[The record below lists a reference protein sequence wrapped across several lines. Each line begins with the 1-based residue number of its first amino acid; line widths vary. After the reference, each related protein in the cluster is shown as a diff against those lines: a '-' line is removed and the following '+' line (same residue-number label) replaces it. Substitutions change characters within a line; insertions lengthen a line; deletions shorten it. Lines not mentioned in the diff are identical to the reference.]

1 MLLHIFICF
10 DWFISRRKLF
20 QKSFENVFEVLE
32 KKKEITSFSVRAKSP
47 VSPRALFPWA
57 SRAIF
62 SLCLTATRSHSS
74 ESSSACS

>member
-32 KKKEITSFSVRAKSP
+32 KKKEKGNNFFLGLGRKPSFS
-47 VSPRALFPWA
+47 PRT
-57 SRAIF
+57 F
-62 SLCLTATRSHSS
+62 SLGQPRHLLLSG
-74 ESSSACS
+74 